1 MILALIAILGLGSL
15 VERPSDGPARLKI
28 DLERARPGTTIKLAP
43 GDYGRVVIVDRHWS
57 PAITIDAG
65 RSILGV
71 TILRSSGIAFR
82 NGVFG
87 DSSVPGINGRAASIT
102 MSRDISFDGSL
113 FRNARVGAGID
124 QSSSIRISRAEFR
137 GMSADGVD
145 IASSH
150 EVVIESVRCHDFVP
164 SDRHPDCVQMWSRPG
179 KVTADITI
187 RNNIAEGAMQGFT
200 GFNHVRQGVDDGGF
214 DRVRLTGNMVRSTA
228 PNGVTLSDCRDCVIA
243 DNVTDRLPNARFP
256 VKTRT
261 PRCSRCEI
269 RSNRDSD

>member
-1 MILALIAILGLGSL
+1 MIVALIAVLGLGSFIGQPL
-15 VERPSDGPARLKI
+15 DAPARLKMS
-28 DLERARPGTTIKLAP
+28 LAHARPGSIIKLAP
-43 GDYGRVVIVDRHWS
+43 GDYGRVVIVDRHWN

-65 RSILGV
+65 RAILGV
-71 TILRSSGIAFR
+71 TILRSSGIAFK

-87 DSSVPGINGRAASIT
+87 NSNEPGINGRAASIT

-113 FRNARVGAGID
+113 FRDARVGAAID
-124 QSSSIRISRAEFR
+124 QSSAIRISRAEFR

-145 IASSH
+145 IASSQG
-150 EVVIESVRCHDFVP
+150 VVIESVRCHDFVP

-187 RNNIAEGAMQGFT
+187 RNNIAEGGMQGFT
-200 GFNHVRQGVDDGGF
+200 GFNHVRQGMDDGGF

-228 PNGVTLSDCRDCVIA
+228 PNGVTLSDCRDCIIA
-243 DNVTDRLPNARFP
+243 DNVTDRLPSGRFP